1 MLYRFL
7 ADAVMMAHA
16 ILLIFFVIGGF
27 LVWRWP
33 RLIWAHLFVGFWNL
47 AIVILDFGC
56 PITAMEKDLRR
67 RAGEQP
73 YDGGFIKHYIDGTV
87 YPQGYTWLAE
97 RIAFALV
104 LISYLLLLWWH
115 FSRRMPPADHLRRT
129 SKV

>member
-7 ADAVMMAHA
+7 ADAVMMTHA

-56 PITAMEKDLRR
+56 PVTAVEKELRR

-73 YDGGFIKHYIDGTV
+73 YDGGFIKHYVDGTV
-87 YPQGYTWLAE
+87 YPEGYTWLAE
-97 RIAFALV
+97 RIGFALV

-115 FSRRMPPADHLRRT
+115 FSRRVPPADHSRRT